1 MSLQHIYFV
10 SSLLLNR
17 TFDIYFV
24 MRIFR
29 ALPAFGKSHF
39 QMWPPDFN
47 VQMDPDYMPSN
58 VWGPWNS
65 LGLLLLAI
73 FSGKKKNLDQK

>member
-29 ALPAFGKSHF
+29 ALPAFGNHF
-39 QMWPPDFN
+39 KCGHLISN

-65 LGLLLLAI
+65 LGLHTSGNI
-73 FSGKKKNLDQK
+73 FREKKKP